1 MSAYYCRVSIAEQ
14 DTELPAAGPGFA
26 LWRVS
31 NAWQRAV
38 RSALE
43 PWGLTHAQAIVLATL
58 DAVGGNGQA
67 KQHQVA
73 QAAGMDPMTTS
84 QVVRV
89 LESKELV
96 KRAKHPEDGRAVT
109 LTLTQKGKRVLSKAM
124 PAIAEV
130 DERFFSG
137 AGRNR
142 SAFVSA
148 LAAMVSPEAA
158 S

>member
-1 MSAYYCRVSIAEQ
+1 MSAYDCRVSTPEQ

-38 RSALE
+38 RAALE

-67 KQHQVA
+67 KQHEVA

-89 LESKELV
+89 LEGKELV
-96 KRAKHPEDGRAVT
+96 KRARHPEDGRAVT
-109 LTLTQKGKRVLSKAM
+109 LALTQKGKRVLSKAM

-130 DERFFSG
+130 DDRFFSG
-137 AGRNR
+137 AGRNK
-142 SAFVSA
+142 SALVSA
-148 LAAMVSPEAA
+148 LAAMVAPS
-158 S
+158 

>member
-1 MSAYYCRVSIAEQ
+1 MSAYYWRVSIAEQ
-14 DTELPAAGPGFA
+14 DIELPAAGPGFA

-38 RSALE
+38 RTALE

-109 LTLTQKGKRVLSKAM
+109 LALTQKGKRVLSKAM

-142 SAFVSA
+142 GAFVSA
-148 LAAMVSPEAA
+148 LAAMVAPE